1 MMRRAILCGIA
12 SVVVLIGLSACG
24 NAANTAADSTV
35 VPASASPSPST
46 STAPE
51 NSMAATSTPA
61 AKETSAASTT
71 TAPKASDSA
80 TSTPSAAPTTPK
92 PVASLAA
99 KPTPSPKETAEPVQ
113 PADVRAEASLWE
125 WKLSQTEFKAGTP
138 IHFSVLSKEGVHG
151 FKIVGTDVNL
161 IIAPNEDVKNVTWT
175 PDKPG
180 EYTIKCSQFCGEGHS
195 TMETKIIVK

>member
-1 MMRRAILCGIA
+1 MKRAILCGIT
-12 SVVVLIGLSACG
+12 SIVVLIGLSACG

-35 VPASASPSPST
+35 VPVSASPSA
-46 STAPE
+46 STAPAT
-51 NSMAATSTPA
+51 SMAATSTPT

-80 TSTPSAAPTTPK
+80 TSAPNAATATPK

-99 KPTPSPKETAEPVQ
+99 KPTPSPKETAKPVA

-138 IHFSVLSKEGVHG
+138 IHFAVLSKEGVHG

-161 IIAPNEDVKNVTWT
+161 IIAPNQEAKNVTWT

-180 EYTIKCSQFCGEGHS
+180 EYTIKCSQFCGDGHS
-195 TMETKIIVK
+195 TMEVKIIVK